1 MYRKSSSQSGRV
13 ISTVH
18 WPRIM
23 QIEVVLKRGLRGA
36 ESPDSGVKLD
46 ESRDEVHVKSAFASR
61 SDKACPMDKFLM

>member
-23 QIEVVLKRGLRGA
+23 QIEVVLERELRGA
-36 ESPDSGVKLD
+36 ESLDVGINLD
-46 ESRDEVHVKSAFASR
+46 ESRNEEHVK
-61 SDKACPMDKFLM
+61 

>member
-23 QIEVVLKRGLRGA
+23 QIKVVLERELRGA
-36 ESPDSGVKLD
+36 ESLDVGINLD
-46 ESRDEVHVKSAFASR
+46 ESRNEEHVKSAFASR